1 MKKVE
6 TMLEMVKFAVLASVI
21 SIAMPEAAGA
31 TASTVNSVLHSVATD
46 QLVGLPY
53 ILSVVCYVA
62 GAFMLVSGALSLKKH
77 AEAPTQEPMGKG
89 IARLLTGGAITS
101 VPALT
106 GIIQRSTGVNG
117 ASEAN
122 YSGFTA
128 TFN

>member
-1 MKKVE
+1 MKKAE
-6 TMLEMVKFAVLASVI
+6 SLFEMVKFAVLASII
-21 SIAMPEAAGA
+21 SVAMPELASA
-31 TASTVNSVLHSVATD
+31 TTVNSVLHSVASS

-53 ILSVVCYVA
+53 ILSVVCYVG

-77 AEAPTQEPMGKG
+77 AENPASEPMGKG

-117 ASEAN
+117 SAQAS
-122 YSGFTA
+122 YQGFTGL